1 MANQDTVRLL
11 RECNSGI
18 KMGVNSID
26 QVLNK
31 VSDEKLKEILISN
44 KEKHQKLGS
53 ETHRLIEDAH
63 DEDKEP
69 NIMASSMSWM
79 KTNVML
85 AMDKNDA
92 TIADLITD
100 GCHMGIKSL
109 NRYLNQYID
118 ASDSSRDITKSL
130 IKLEEDLAEEIK
142 CFL

>member
-18 KMGVNSID
+18 KMGVNTIE
-26 QVLNK
+26 QVLDK
-31 VSDEKLKEILISN
+31 TSDEKLKQILINN
-44 KEKHQKLGS
+44 KERHQKLGS
-53 ETHRLIEDAH
+53 ETHRLIEEAH

-69 NIMASSMSWM
+69 NLMASGMSWM

-109 NRYLNQYID
+109 NRYLNQYKA
-118 ASDSSRDITKSL
+118 ASDSAKDVGKRL

-142 CFL
+142 EYL

>member
-26 QVLNK
+26 QVLDR
-31 VSDEKLKEILISN
+31 VSDERLKKILTDN
-44 KEKHQKLGS
+44 KEKHQQLGS
-53 ETHRLIEDAH
+53 ETHRLINEAH

-69 NIMASSMSWM
+69 NVMASSMSWL
-79 KTNVML
+79 KTNIML
-85 AMDKNDA
+85 SMEKTDQ

-109 NRYLNQYID
+109 NRYLHQYAA
-118 ASDSSRDITKSL
+118 ASDESKTVTKKL
-130 IKLEEDLAEEIK
+130 IALEESLAEDIK
-142 CFL
+142 VYL

>member
-11 RECNSGI
+11 RECDAGI
-18 KMGVNSID
+18 KMGVSSID
-26 QVLNK
+26 QCMEK
-31 VSDEKLKEILISN
+31 VESPKLIEILNAN
-44 KEKHQKLGS
+44 KDRHSQLGS
-53 ETHRLIEDAH
+53 EIHKLINEAH
-63 DEDKEP
+63 DETKEP
-69 NIMASSMSWM
+69 NIMTKSMSWI
-79 KTNVML
+79 KTEVML

-109 NRYLNQYID
+109 NKYLNEYKA
-118 ASDSSRDITKSL
+118 ASPEAQKMTKKV

>member
-11 RECNSGI
+11 RECNAGI

-26 QVLNK
+26 QVLEK
-31 VSDEKLKEILISN
+31 VSDPKLEQILINN

-53 ETHRLIEDAH
+53 ETHRLIEEAH

-69 NIMASSMSWM
+69 NIMASGMSRM

-109 NRYLNQYID
+109 NRYLNQYKD
-118 ASDSSRDITKSL
+118 ASDSAKDITKR
-130 IKLEEDLAEEIK
+130 IIQAEEDLAEEIK
-142 CFL
+142 CYL

>member
-11 RECNSGI
+11 RECDAGI
-18 KMGVNSID
+18 KMGVSSID
-26 QVLNK
+26 QCMEK
-31 VSDEKLKEILISN
+31 VHSPKLVEILNAN
-44 KEKHQKLGS
+44 KDRHSRIGS
-53 ETHRLIEDAH
+53 EIHKLINEAH
-63 DEDKEP
+63 DEEKEP
-69 NIMASSMSWM
+69 NIMAKGMSWM
-79 KTNVML
+79 KTEVML

-109 NRYLNQYID
+109 NKYLNQYKD
-118 ASDSSRDITKSL
+118 ASPEAQEMTKKV

>member
-26 QVLNK
+26 QVLDK
-31 VSDEKLKEILISN
+31 VSDEKLKQILINN
-44 KEKHQKLGS
+44 KEEHQKLGS
-53 ETHRLIEDAH
+53 ETHRLIEEAH

-69 NIMASSMSWM
+69 NIMASSMSWL

-92 TIADLITD
+92 TISDLITD

-109 NRYLNQYID
+109 NRYLNQYKD
-118 ASDSSRDITKSL
+118 ASDSAKDITKRL
-130 IKLEEDLAEEIK
+130 IKLEENLAEEIK